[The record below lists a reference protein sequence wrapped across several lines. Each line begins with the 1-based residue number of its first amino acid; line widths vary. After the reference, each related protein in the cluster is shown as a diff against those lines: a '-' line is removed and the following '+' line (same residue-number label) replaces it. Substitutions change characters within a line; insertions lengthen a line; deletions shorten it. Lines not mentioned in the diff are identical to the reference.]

1 MAGKIIMERT
11 DLIHTEDLEG
21 ILEVLIQR
29 YGYDFTGYA
38 KGSLLRRVNRFA
50 KEVDC
55 NSAYDLKYTLLNNE
69 AVFQHFLQEVTVN
82 VTELFRDPQY
92 YKILREKVLPILA
105 SYPIIK
111 IWHAGC
117 STGEEVFSMCILLEE
132 AGLLNRTKIY
142 ATDINLTNLEK
153 AKNGILPLRNMR
165 EYTTNYQQSGGKR
178 DFADYY
184 TAMYDNAIIHEELRS
199 AVIFSQH
206 NLVSDHVFNEF
217 QLITCRNVMIYF
229 NKQLQD
235 RVLRLFHDSLS
246 PLGFLSLGLKESL
259 HFSSVKDSFD
269 AIDAPTK
276 IFRRKD

>member
-1 MAGKIIMERT
+1 MP
-11 DLIHTEDLEG
+11 
-21 ILEVLIQR
+21 
-29 YGYDFTGYA
+29 Y
-38 KGSLLRRVNRFA
+38 
-50 KEVDC
+50 
-55 NSAYDLKYTLLNNE
+55 LNN
-69 AVFQHFLQEVTVN
+69 
-82 VTELFRDPQY
+82 R
-92 YKILREKVLPILA
+92 I
-105 SYPIIK
+105 
-111 IWHAGC
+111 
-117 STGEEVFSMCILLEE
+117 
-132 AGLLNRTKIY
+132 
-142 ATDINLTNLEK
+142 
-153 AKNGILPLRNMR
+153 
-165 EYTTNYQQSGGKR
+165 GGKK

-235 RVLRLFHDSLS
+235 RVLQLFHDSLS

-269 AIDAPTK
+269 AIDTQTK

>member
-1 MAGKIIMERT
+1 
-11 DLIHTEDLEG
+11 
-21 ILEVLIQR
+21 
-29 YGYDFTGYA
+29 
-38 KGSLLRRVNRFA
+38 VNRFA

-132 AGLLNRTKIY
+132 AGLLKRTKIY
-142 ATDINLTNLEK
+142 ATDINLNNLEK
-153 AKNGILPLRNMR
+153 ARNGILPLRNMR

-206 NLVSDHVFNEF
+206 NLVSDNVFNEF

-235 RVLRLFHDSLS
+235 RVLQLFHDSLS

-269 AIDAPTK
+269 AIDAQTK